1 MMWKNMQ
8 IEVDNSRILHIIQKP
23 NLIIV
28 LLLIK
33 NITK

>member
-28 LLLIK
+28 LLFIK
-33 NITK
+33 NIT